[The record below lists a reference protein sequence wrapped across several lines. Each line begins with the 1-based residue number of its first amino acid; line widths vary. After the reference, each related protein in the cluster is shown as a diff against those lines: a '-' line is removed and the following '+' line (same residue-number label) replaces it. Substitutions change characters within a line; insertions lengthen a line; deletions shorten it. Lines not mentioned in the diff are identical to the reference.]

1 VLTIRK
7 AGIVVLL
14 GPLVFG
20 IFPALVWSQAPTP
33 GQFSSPAPLPIGNP
47 LSDSSEPVAGE
58 SPSAN
63 ASAPA
68 ADPNP
73 AFKAYQKKKKVPAEG
88 EQTKRMLWV
97 APNFAAVSADTEVER
112 LNARGKFVL
121 AFHDSMD
128 YSGFTWTAI
137 IAGQAMAT
145 RSDPE
150 LGHGIAGYGR
160 YYWRAFA
167 DGLSGTFFT
176 EAIIPAI
183 TREDPRYYTKGHGGF
198 FRRMGYA
205 LSRTVVTR
213 TDSGGST
220 FNLSEVLGNLLEA
233 GLSNAYYPPEERGL
247 KQTGRDWGMQIES
260 AAVNNIAKE
269 FWPDIHNKFF
279 RRKEQ

>member
-1 VLTIRK
+1 MRK
-7 AGIVVLL
+7 AGIAVLL

-33 GQFSSPAPLPIGNP
+33 SQFSSPAPLPAGTP

-63 ASAPA
+63 AGAPA

-73 AFKAYQKKKKVPAEG
+73 AFKAYQKKKKAPSEG

-97 APNFAAVSADTEVER
+97 APNFAAVSADTEAPP
-112 LNARGKFVL
+112 LTARGKFSL
-121 AFHDSMD
+121 AVHDSMD
-128 YSGFTWTAI
+128 YTGFTWTAI